1 MKYKVN
7 EIIKYLLKGKE
18 ESGRKEKT
26 CDKGW
31 AIFKNLKYFFV
42 LKKWKSNV
50 TIKIISYYLG
60 EFQYSFS

>member
-42 LKKWKSNV
+42 LKK
-50 TIKIISYYLG
+50 
-60 EFQYSFS
+60 